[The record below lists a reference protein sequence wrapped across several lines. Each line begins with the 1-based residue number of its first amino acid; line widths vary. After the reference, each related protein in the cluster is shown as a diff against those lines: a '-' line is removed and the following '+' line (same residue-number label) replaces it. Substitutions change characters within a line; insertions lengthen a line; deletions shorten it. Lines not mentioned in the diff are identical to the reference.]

1 MHKTSKTKIKK
12 CTTCKGS
19 GKIRVCNE
27 RELHNMDIEECPDC
41 SGDGSYIRVTTVE
54 YFRKTDELTEPLIR

>member
-12 CTTCKGS
+12 CTTCKGA

-27 RELHNMDIEECPDC
+27 RELHNMDIEDC
-41 SGDGSYIRVTTVE
+41 LDCWGDGSFIMITTVE
-54 YFRKTDELTEPLIR
+54 YFRKTDELLEPLIQ

>member
-1 MHKTSKTKIKK
+1 MHNTKRTKIKK

-27 RELHNMDIEECPDC
+27 REQHNMDIEDCPDC
-41 SGDGSYIRVTTVE
+41 WGEGSNIMVTTVE

>member
-1 MHKTSKTKIKK
+1 MNNTKRTKIKK

-27 RELHNMDIEECPDC
+27 RELHNMDIEVCSDC
-41 SGDGSYIRVTTVE
+41 WGEGSYIIVTTVE
-54 YFRKTDELTEPLIR
+54 YFRKTNELVEPLIR

>member
-1 MHKTSKTKIKK
+1 MNKSTKTKIRK
-12 CTTCKGS
+12 CRTCKGC

-27 RELHNMDIEECPDC
+27 RELHNMDIEECSDC
-41 SGDGSYIRVTTVE
+41 WGEGSYIKVTTIE